1 VREIRTLRARWRELE
16 TEPRSLLNGHE
27 GGNPGYSQASVLT
40 GHRASSRPYQAALG
54 EMWKHL
60 ALIGPHDRLPSR
72 PPYQVL
78 MLTNSF

>member
-1 VREIRTLRARWRELE
+1 MEEWAASTRSDLEGLRELRAFV
-16 TEPRSLLNGHE
+16 
-27 GGNPGYSQASVLT
+27 GG
-40 GHRASSRPYQAALG
+40 AALG

-72 PPYQVL
+72 PPSQVL